1 MPTRTSY
8 ASSTAII
15 HADGSIGMGGYV
27 YTWNGSLFVKST
39 TAESSIASA
48 SAVDATALEMA
59 NDIEVDFWGRYD
71 LNGPHTG
78 VLNPQQIATL
88 RIAIEKGYTTLEKA
102 LTFFGDMHAMLIRPW
117 AFQAELLPSTLT
129 AEQEGTIL
137 APDVTGLVMSVREV
151 LTKPSSFIDSN
162 AHPTT
167 GYPWSVAPGTSPA
180 EAIGDAWVSST
191 VASIASAA
199 ALLTSDP
206 SLPTAD
212 AAVDFALTPTAH
224 ADWIQKAYL
233 AFFLRPADGTGFNY
247 YAEKMNTSGGDFMQ
261 MTSGFGFS
269 PEYLETYA
277 GLTTAQ
283 RINTIYL
290 NLFNRS
296 AEPDG
301 LEYWGSRL
309 DNGTFTINNIAIS
322 ILVGAQN
329 SDAVV
334 VSNRVAVAVEFT
346 NSFDTWD
353 KVNAYSGQQSAAEAR
368 ALLANVTEAPGTVAQ
383 ANLDRAA
390 VFKTLGAAATVTTG
404 SAGDTI
410 TLTSASAHDIVVLSP
425 LSNAGKVDK
434 IIGFAGDTL
443 DLSSFSLPSTSVVVI
458 QDAPIQTV
466 ASASYFSA
474 AKVVI
479 GHTGNDS
486 WLYVDVDKNGAFDPT
501 KDAVVHLVGTNLLPS
516 DLSI

>member
-1 MPTRTSY
+1 MPIRTSY

-27 YTWNGSLFVKST
+27 YTWNGSLFVKSISSET
-39 TAESSIASA
+39 SIMTAPAA
-48 SAVDATALEMA
+48 DAAARELA

-71 LNGPHTG
+71 IDGPHTG
-78 VLNPQQIATL
+78 VLNPQKIAAL
-88 RIAIEKGYTTLEKA
+88 RLAIEQGYTTLEKA
-102 LTFFGDMHAMLIRPW
+102 LTFYGDMHASLIRPW
-117 AFQAELLPSTLT
+117 AFQAELLPTTLT
-129 AEQEGTIL
+129 ADQEGTVL
-137 APDVTGLVMSVREV
+137 APDVTGLVMTVREV

-167 GYPWSVAPGTSPA
+167 GYPWSVAAGTSPA
-180 EAIGDAWVSST
+180 EAIGNAWVSST

-199 ALLTSDP
+199 ALLTIDP

-212 AAVDFALTPTAH
+212 AAIDFALTPTVH
-224 ADWIQKAYL
+224 AEWIQKAYI

-247 YAEKMNTSGGDFMQ
+247 YAEKMNNSGGDIMQ

-283 RINTIYL
+283 RINAIYL

-334 VSNRVAVAVEFT
+334 VNNRVTVALEFT
-346 NSFDTWD
+346 NTFDTWD
-353 KVNAYSGQQSAAEAR
+353 KVNAYNGEQSAAEAR
-368 ALLANVTEAPGTVAQ
+368 ELLANVTEAPGTVAQ
-383 ANLDRAA
+383 ADSDRAG
-390 VFKTLGAAATVTTG
+390 VFKTIGAAATVTTG
-404 SAGDTI
+404 SAGDII
-410 TLTSASAHDIVVLSP
+410 TLTSAGAHDIVVLSP

-443 DLSSFSLPSTSVVVI
+443 DLSSFDLPNTSVVVI
-458 QDAPIQTV
+458 QNAPIQTV
-466 ASASYFSA
+466 AAGSYFSA

-486 WLYVDVDKNGAFDPT
+486 WLYIDVDKNGSFDPAN
-501 KDAVVHLVGTNLLPS
+501 DAVVQLVGANLLPS
-516 DLSI
+516 DLTI